1 MNKFKMI
8 LAALICVAA
17 VAVQADTYTYTC
29 SVTTGD
35 VVTSAAVPVSGWLD
49 RIEYSQH
56 ANGTSSVVVATYDG
70 TTAVNTFMSLSSLTD
85 TTKVVIPRV
94 IGTDNTGTALTG
106 AWAGGD
112 TNLSA
117 AATTVLVGAYE
128 RQMIGG
134 NSKIVITGESVPAQ
148 DVKVVIYYEPLKK

>member
-1 MNKFKMI
+1 MI
-8 LAALICVAA
+8 KKLGIVLAVLCVAF
-17 VAVQADTYTYTC
+17 VVQADTYTYTY

-35 VVTSAAVPVSGWLD
+35 VVTSAAIPVSGWLD

-94 IGTDNTGTALTG
+94 IGTGNTGTALTG
-106 AWAGGD
+106 AWAGGG

-134 NSKIVITGESVPAQ
+134 NTKIVITGESVPAQ

>member
-49 RIEYSQH
+49 KVEISQH
-56 ANGTSSVVVATYDG
+56 ADGTCSVVVATFDG
-70 TTAVNTFMSLSSLTD
+70 TTAVDTYATVASLTD
-85 TTKVVIPRV
+85 TSKIIRPRLM
-94 IGTDNTGTALTG
+94 GTDNSGTALTG

-134 NSKIVITGESVPAQ
+134 NTKIVITGESVPAQ